1 MTEKRITI
9 LGEEVVIAFNMAV
22 EIAYEEISGTTFDMD
37 ALSKT
42 RNTVALYAATIIAN
56 NPDTKITLEDLM
68 HKATMPE
75 IMALRTSVLEA
86 MAEWVKMPEV
96 MQKDAPAE
104 EETKKK

>member
-9 LGEEVVIAFNMAV
+9 LGEEVTIAFNMAV

-56 NPDTKITLEDLM
+56 NPETKITLEDIM
-68 HKATMPE
+68 YKVSMPE
-75 IMALRTSVLEA
+75 IMALRTAVLEA
-86 MAEWVKMPEV
+86 MNEWIKMPEV
-96 MQKDAPAE
+96 MQKEVSEE